1 VLGRPWGRM
10 IGKAVRTSAFWRK
23 IAPPPPMQPILLA
36 PWGRNGST
44 LLMSLL
50 ASSPEVLVP
59 EPYPFE
65 HHQMLHFLR
74 AAEVLA
80 GVSAAP
86 RQEQSTLMPGIFDG
100 LLRPIEGL
108 PVEVSRTGTLVSD
121 LLAGIWDGWVESMRA
136 NESVKASVRYYAEK
150 STVEAARA
158 FGQRRSGYCIFVSRD
173 PRDIFASSKAFNQ
186 SRGNFEFG
194 WSDKADPG
202 FLQRGIEEMTRTLD
216 IFESLPSLMRRIV
229 IRYEDMVLA
238 DSPQVA
244 ELARTLGITI
254 SPERAAKIPSEH
266 RTTVSPAASVGR
278 WQRDLPPEM
287 AADIRT
293 YGERL
298 FKRLGY
304 D

>member
-1 VLGRPWGRM
+1 M

-23 IAPPPPMQPILLA
+23 IAPPPPLQPILLA

-65 HHQMLHFLR
+65 HHQILHFLR

-80 GVSAAP
+80 GVSTAP
-86 RQEQSTLMPGIFDG
+86 REQQSTLMPGIFDG

-108 PVEVSRTGTLVSD
+108 PVEVSRTRTLVSD
-121 LLAGIWDGWVESMRA
+121 LLAGIWDGWVESLRA
-136 NESVKASVRYYAEK
+136 NEAVRASVRYYAEK
-150 STVEAARA
+150 STVEAAHA
-158 FGQRRSGYCIFVSRD
+158 FGQRRSGYCIFVTRD

-194 WSDKADPG
+194 WSGEADSG
-202 FLQRGIEEMTRTLD
+202 LVQRGIVEMTRTLD
-216 IFESLPSLMRRIV
+216 IFEQLPSAMQRIV
-229 IRYEDMVLA
+229 LRYEDMVLA
-238 DSPQVA
+238 DSPGLA
-244 ELARTLGITI
+244 ALARTLGITI
-254 SPERAAKIPSEH
+254 SPKRASTVPSEH
-266 RTTVSPAASVGR
+266 RTTASPAASVGR
-278 WQRDLPPEM
+278 WQRDLPPDM
-287 AADIRT
+287 AAEIRT
-293 YGERL
+293 RGDQL